1 MGPDGAMEMESRGLL
16 HRPYSHFSYATVR
29 RADDAGPVFIPGI
42 IFFGGGAI
50 PPKKELIVFPTQTTT
65 KLCDL
70 YLFSPGQRTTNISR
84 ELYFNGQ

>member
-42 IFFGGGAI
+42 IFFLGGDNP
-50 PPKKELIVFPTQTTT
+50 PPKKNL
-65 KLCDL
+65 
-70 YLFSPGQRTTNISR
+70 
-84 ELYFNGQ
+84 